1 MCDIVYSIL
10 CNATP
15 SKNRVMLLLILDE
28 VDKAPVNLV
37 EKLLHSSTLSSSTE
51 KQSVGSTSK
60 SKHKDGSAMSGAL
73 ASNLLFV
80 GIANSLNYPNEVRLT
95 ALHAK
100 PATVLFVP
108 YSNSS
113 LYGMLKERCSNLVH
127 DSAVSFPTVPL

>member
-1 MCDIVYSIL
+1 
-10 CNATP
+10 
-15 SKNRVMLLLILDE
+15 
-28 VDKAPVNLV
+28 
-37 EKLLHSSTLSSSTE
+37 
-51 KQSVGSTSK
+51 
-60 SKHKDGSAMSGAL
+60 MSGAL

-113 LYGMLKERCSNLVH
+113 LYGILKERCSNLVH
-127 DSAVSFPTVPL
+127 DSAMQLLSRKIAAMSGDVRHLLNVAHSAIKGAAAELNSGDHSLCKQRSGAGAGDVL